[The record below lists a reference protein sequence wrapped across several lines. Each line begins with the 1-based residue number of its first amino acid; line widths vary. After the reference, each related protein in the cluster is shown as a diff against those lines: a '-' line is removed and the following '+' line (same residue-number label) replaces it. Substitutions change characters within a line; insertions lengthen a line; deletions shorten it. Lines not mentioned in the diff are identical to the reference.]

1 MNFDDAFKHC
11 QEGVATEEEKQFV
24 KEQLAKANEFLKSES
39 IRDESPVK
47 EADVEDVRKAKK
59 KFKWQYIVI
68 PICSIVCVLLVIAAI
83 LGGVFGSAA
92 SYAKDA
98 AVFKKA
104 ACVDIARQNAYEFV
118 TESPTYSFVVVN
130 GKEDFQVDDIEPD
143 FNYNGKNIKSS
154 YYAYIIE
161 LEVKR
166 CDFDIEIEV
175 DTRTGDCKVIKV
187 DR

>member
-1 MNFDDAFKHC
+1 M
-11 QEGVATEEEKQFV
+11 
-24 KEQLAKANEFLKSES
+24 
-39 IRDESPVK
+39 
-47 EADVEDVRKAKK
+47 
-59 KFKWQYIVI
+59 
-68 PICSIVCVLLVIAAI
+68 
-83 LGGVFGSAA
+83 
-92 SYAKDA
+92 
-98 AVFKKA
+98 
-104 ACVDIARQNAYEFV
+104 

-166 CDFDIEIEV
+166 YDFDIEIEV

>member
-1 MNFDDAFKHC
+1 MEIANAFVADDEKR
-11 QEGVATEEEKQFV
+11 QSVPVAEASDDDV
-24 KEQLAKANEFLKSES
+24 K
-39 IRDESPVK
+39 
-47 EADVEDVRKAKK
+47 KAKK
-59 KFKWQYIVI
+59 KFKWRYVVI
-68 PICSIVCVLLVIAAI
+68 PALSLICTLLAIAAI

-98 AVFKKA
+98 AVYKKA
-104 ACVDIARQNAYEFV
+104 ACVDIARQKAYEFV

-166 CDFDIEIEV
+166 YDFDIEIEV